1 MGVYIVC
8 KSFLTASALKQL
20 QAASGSVEAFAS
32 RLVAVSVLVHDML
45 RLPSGKVRCP
55 VSAMVAEAGGGVRA
69 TIAKL
74 PLPCSK
80 WCPSAWPML
89 MMASAL
95 AHGKLR
101 LLGSCK
107 KCSFD

>member
-1 MGVYIVC
+1 MYRHQTLTVVPLSVFSHGVR
-8 KSFLTASALKQL
+8 A
-20 QAASGSVEAFAS
+20 QAAASVEAFAS
-32 RLVAVSVLVHDML
+32 RLMAVSVLVHDML

-80 WCPSAWPML
+80 VRGC
-89 MMASAL
+89 
-95 AHGKLR
+95 
-101 LLGSCK
+101 
-107 KCSFD
+107 

>member
-1 MGVYIVC
+1 
-8 KSFLTASALKQL
+8 
-20 QAASGSVEAFAS
+20 
-32 RLVAVSVLVHDML
+32 
-45 RLPSGKVRCP
+45 
-55 VSAMVAEAGGGVRA
+55 MVAEAGGGVRA